1 VELGQLDDGLRVI
14 KSGLSPDD
22 QVIVNGLMRARPG
35 SEVIPQTV
43 DPTKP
48 ASPPDPAAKPA
59 AGK

>member
-1 VELGQLDDGLRVI
+1 
-14 KSGLSPDD
+14 
-22 QVIVNGLMRARPG
+22 LMRARPG

-48 ASPPDPAAKPA
+48 ASPPDPAPKPA